1 MHRVLV
7 IEDTDIIAR
16 RDDRPKAI
24 RKRKIAQRGRWEK
37 SEWGNARTYVP
48 QTDYPSQALT

>member
-16 RDDRPKAI
+16 RDDRPKAV